1 MAASIEVIWLQ
12 LPIFT
17 KKKKIDWKVEL
28 QTIGLEL
35 GTNQQFIV
43 NSIKRV
49 KKNIWPI
56 RPFLNCRSN
65 YLYSN
70 LLQFTTFTTTQ
81 ITTVYYNLLQ

>member
-28 QTIGLEL
+28 QTVGLEL

-49 KKNIWPI
+49 KKIFG
-56 RPFLNCRSN
+56 RLDHF
-65 YLYSN
+65 
-70 LLQFTTFTTTQ
+70 
-81 ITTVYYNLLQ
+81 

>member
-28 QTIGLEL
+28 QTVGLEL

-43 NSIKRV
+43 NSIKRE
-49 KKNIWPI
+49 KKIFG
-56 RPFLNCRSN
+56 RLDHF
-65 YLYSN
+65 
-70 LLQFTTFTTTQ
+70 
-81 ITTVYYNLLQ
+81 